1 MKPIRFNCHCSLRD
15 NDIDSPDYCDLT
27 NNMPTVAEYWRSQQ
41 LKLDGL
47 ISGFLGS
54 PEQANVVSDILTHC
68 KAQDSLALVDPIME
82 CRANVWV
89 KLPQNGRCHAQF
101 M

>member
-1 MKPIRFNCHCSLRD
+1 
-15 NDIDSPDYCDLT
+15 
-27 NNMPTVAEYWRSQQ
+27 MPTVAEYWRSQQ

-68 KAQDSLALVDPIME
+68 QASGFTGIGRPNHG
-82 CRANVWV
+82 RPRTNVWV
-89 KLPQNGRCHAQF
+89 KLPQNGRGHAQF